1 MADLATLKIAVD
13 SRPVEAAANDLDA
26 LAASAGRADKAAAGL
41 TSTTKTTSAAAA
53 GMSNAMR
60 QAQAAQE
67 AAAQAMGGVAGRTKL
82 ASHEITNLA
91 FQFQDLG
98 VQLAGGANPLVA
110 LAQQGS
116 QVSGIMMQS
125 GMSVGT
131 FSKAVVSMLGNAAKA
146 VLLNPI
152 FLGIAAAVGSVSLAL
167 NFMGEDIKKATGQTV
182 TAGDIMLGTFD
193 VIRDGISNKVTAAF
207 KAMGYDVGDVWDNVV
222 KFTRK
227 AINIV
232 IGVATLAP
240 RMIIQAFSVLPA
252 AIADT
257 FYSSV
262 NLALVALNS
271 LIQKSVG
278 AINSFINLVN
288 PILEKAG
295 LSIGNITA
303 PRIAEL
309 QNNYAGAADKAA
321 RAFVKV
327 ATDTINRDFIGEFA
341 SVIGEAA
348 ANRAVQREAEEAGK
362 KTGKAIAKG
371 AGKAFKDEFAIMYD
385 EALQEIASQMGSAGR
400 RPPTESIDEILE
412 AQSRARLEMH
422 AKDAAALQSNINFA
436 TNAAADIGSLIGG
449 SFGQGVKDLADILSR
464 DFPKMFGDLGGMFK
478 DVVGKIDGLL
488 GSLGTSLKSLG
499 QGAAIGGISA
509 SITGGSKTGGAIGG
523 AIGGEIGSAIAGPIG
538 KIAGSILGG
547 IVGGLFKKTK
557 QASATIASIGGQA
570 VVSTITGN
578 NAELKGAANN
588 MAKGLL
594 KGISDIAEQL
604 GGTLGGAV
612 KLSIGQRNKDFVVD
626 PTGAGRTKGAGVIN
640 FGQDQAAAVAY
651 VTQLAIQQGIITGIS
666 AGAQTL
672 IKAGG
677 ELNDQV
683 QKALKFDQVFKDLRK
698 ETDPLGASLD
708 DLASEMAKLKAIFD
722 EAGASAEDYA
732 KLEELFAVR
741 RAKAMFEA
749 ERPRRELEIA
759 LMEAQGNASA
769 ALAAKRALE
778 LEATDA
784 NLRALKEQVFA
795 AEDAAAAQAAAAEAA
810 ANAQTEFAQKVSDA
824 ESVLRDAESVLR
836 DAYERES
843 GVLIDAAQRF
853 RELGKALR
861 DVSRDI
867 GAMMGV
873 GGTSAGN
880 LRGRFFSLAA
890 SARLGDT
897 NALEGLPALAREY
910 ADLVTE
916 TAPDRLSMIRE
927 LSAIQEQTL
936 AAGSVAD
943 RQASLA
949 EMQLSAMQEQ
959 VGSLIT
965 LNQTMM
971 TVATATRQLVAL
983 NGGTPAP
990 VASSAIN
997 QPSAVF
1003 DSNQVMTA
1011 GSNDNVRNEVSALR
1025 DEMKV
1030 ALFQIAKNTGKAS
1043 DQLQRWDGEGLPEAR
1058 GY

>member
-1 MADLATLKIAVD
+1 
-13 SRPVEAAANDLDA
+13 
-26 LAASAGRADKAAAGL
+26 
-41 TSTTKTTSAAAA
+41 
-53 GMSNAMR
+53 
-60 QAQAAQE
+60 
-67 AAAQAMGGVAGRTKL
+67 
-82 ASHEITNLA
+82 
-91 FQFQDLG
+91 
-98 VQLAGGANPLVA
+98 
-110 LAQQGS
+110 
-116 QVSGIMMQS
+116 
-125 GMSVGT
+125 
-131 FSKAVVSMLGNAAKA
+131 MLN
-146 VLLNPI
+146 
-152 FLGIAAAVGSVSLAL
+152 
-167 NFMGEDIKKATGQTV
+167 E
-182 TAGDIMLGTFD
+182 
-193 VIRDGISNKVTAAF
+193 
-207 KAMGYDVGDVWDNVV
+207 
-222 KFTRK
+222 
-227 AINIV
+227 
-232 IGVATLAP
+232 
-240 RMIIQAFSVLPA
+240 
-252 AIADT
+252 
-257 FYSSV
+257 
-262 NLALVALNS
+262 
-271 LIQKSVG
+271 
-278 AINSFINLVN
+278 
-288 PILEKAG
+288 
-295 LSIGNITA
+295 
-303 PRIAEL
+303 
-309 QNNYAGAADKAA
+309 
-321 RAFVKV
+321 
-327 ATDTINRDFIGEFA
+327 NR
-341 SVIGEAA
+341 
-348 ANRAVQREAEEAGK
+348 
-362 KTGKAIAKG
+362 
-371 AGKAFKDEFAIMYD
+371 
-385 EALQEIASQMGSAGR
+385 
-400 RPPTESIDEILE
+400 
-412 AQSRARLEMH
+412 
-422 AKDAAALQSNINFA
+422 AKDAAALQSNIDFA
-436 TNAAADIGSLIGG
+436 TNAAGEIGTLIGG
-449 SFGQGVKDLADILSR
+449 TFGQGVKDLADILSR

-499 QGAAIGGISA
+499 QGAAIGSIGA
-509 SITGGSKTGGAIGG
+509 SLTGGSKTGGAIGG
-523 AIGGEIGSAIAGPIG
+523 AIGGEIGGAIAGPIG

-557 QASATIASIGGQA
+557 QASATIATIGGQA

-594 KGISDIAEQL
+594 KGIADIAEQL

-626 PTGAGRTKGAGVIN
+626 PTGMGRTKGSGVIN
-640 FGQDQAAAVAY
+640 FKQDQGAAVAY

-666 AGAQTL
+666 AGAQAL

-677 ELNDQV
+677 EISDQV
-683 QKALKFDQVFKDLRK
+683 QKALKFDQVFKDLK
-698 ETDPLGASLD
+698 AESDPLGASLD
-708 DLASEMAKLKAIFD
+708 GLASEMAKLKAIFD
-722 EAGASAEDYA
+722 EAGASAADYA
-732 KLEELFAVR
+732 KLEELFAIKQ
-741 RAKAMFEA
+741 AKAIFEA

-759 LMEAQGNASA
+759 LMEAQGKATE

-778 LEATDA
+778 LEGMDA
-784 NLRALKEQVFA
+784 NLRAIKRQIFA
-795 AEDAAAAQAAAAEAA
+795 AEDVSVAAEAAAAAQAAAAEAA
-810 ANAQTEFAQKVSDA
+810 AAAQAAAAEAAAAAQVEAAQKIADA
-824 ESVLRDAESVLR
+824 EGVLR

-843 GVLIDAAQRF
+843 GQLIETAQRF

-936 AAGSVAD
+936 AAGVVAD
-943 RQASLA
+943 RQASVA
-949 EMQLSAMQEQ
+949 EMQLATMQQQ
-959 VGSLIT
+959 VGALIT
-965 LNQTMM
+965 LNETMV

-1003 DSNQVMTA
+1003 DSNQVMTT
-1011 GSNDNVRNEVSALR
+1011 GSNDNVRNEVSAMR

>member
-41 TSTTKTTSAAAA
+41 TSTAKTTSAAAA

-67 AAAQAMGGVAGRTKL
+67 AAAQAMGGVAGSGRL
-82 ASHEITNLA
+82 AGHQIQNLA

-98 VQLAGGANPLVA
+98 VQLASGAPPLTA
-110 LAQQGS
+110 FIQQGS
-116 QVSGIMMQS
+116 QISGIMMQAGIGVGGLAREVL
-125 GMSVGT
+125 GMITGFLRAHPILLAVSAAAGVVGT
-131 FSKAVVSMLGNAAKA
+131 AMNFMASDISKSTGVSVTAMD
-146 VLLNPI
+146 VLLGAFDVVRNYVANVVTQAFAYFGTTAGAVWESVVAI
-152 FLGIAAAVGSVSLAL
+152 TRRAVNIIIGIVSIIPRAVIEAFKVIPEAISKLMSG
-167 NFMGEDIKKATGQTV
+167 DIVGAFRLTGQ
-182 TAGDIMLGTFD
+182 
-193 VIRDGISNKVTAAF
+193 S
-207 KAMGYDVGDVWDNVV
+207 
-222 KFTRK
+222 
-227 AINIV
+227 
-232 IGVATLAP
+232 
-240 RMIIQAFSVLPA
+240 
-252 AIADT
+252 IA
-257 FYSSV
+257 
-262 NLALVALNS
+262 
-271 LIQKSVG
+271 
-278 AINSFINLVN
+278 
-288 PILEKAG
+288 
-295 LSIGNITA
+295 
-303 PRIAEL
+303 
-309 QNNYAGAADKAA
+309 
-321 RAFVKV
+321 KV
-327 ATDTINRDFIGEFA
+327 ASETINRDYIGQVGAALQSA
-341 SVIGEAA
+341 SVNRAHQRQAA
-348 ANRAVQREAEEAGK
+348 AAGAN
-362 KTGKAIAKG
+362 TGKAVAQG
-371 AGKAFKDEFAIMYD
+371 AAKAFKDEFAQLYPD
-385 EALQEIASQMGSAGR
+385 ALRDVSSQMGGVSPLMAPEG
-400 RPPTESIDEILE
+400 IDELLD
-412 AQSRARLEMH
+412 AQARAFNEVR
-422 AKDAAALQSNINFA
+422 AKDAAALQSNIDFA
-436 TNAAADIGSLIGG
+436 TNAAADIGNLIGG
-449 SFGQGVKDLADILSR
+449 AFGQGVKDLATILSR
-464 DFPKMFGDLGGMFK
+464 DFPKLTGALGDAFK
-478 DVVGKIDGLL
+478 GIAGKIDGVL
-488 GSLGTSLKSLG
+488 GKLGTSLKGLG

-509 SITGGSKTGGAIGG
+509 SLTGGSQTGGAIGG
-523 AIGGEIGSAIAGPIG
+523 AVGGAIGNAIAGPIG
-538 KIAGSILGG
+538 QIAGSILGG

-594 KGISDIAEQL
+594 KGIANIAEQL

-672 IKAGG
+672 IKAAGD
-677 ELNDQV
+677 LNEQV
-683 QKALKFDQVFKDLRK
+683 QKALKFDQVFKDLRR

-769 ALAAKRALE
+769 ALAARRALE

-784 NLRALKEQVFA
+784 NLRAIKEQIFA
-795 AEDAAAAQAAAAEAA
+795 AEDAAKANEAAAEAQAAAAEAA
-810 ANAQTEFAQKVSDA
+810 ANAQAEFAQKVADA
-824 ESVLRDAESVLR
+824 EGVLR

-873 GGTSAGN
+873 GGASAGN

-936 AAGSVAD
+936 AAGAVAD
-943 RQASLA
+943 RQASVA
-949 EMQLSAMQEQ
+949 EMQLAAMQEQ

>member
-41 TSTTKTTSAAAA
+41 TSTAKTTSAAAA

-67 AAAQAMGGVAGRTKL
+67 AAAQAMGGVAGSGRL
-82 ASHEITNLA
+82 AGHQIQNLA

-98 VQLAGGANPLVA
+98 VQLASGAPPLTA
-110 LAQQGS
+110 FIQQGS
-116 QVSGIMMQS
+116 QISGIMMQAGIGVGS
-125 GMSVGT
+125 LAREVLGMITGFLRAHPILLAVSAAAGVVGT
-131 FSKAVVSMLGNAAKA
+131 AMNFMASDISKSTGVSVTAMD
-146 VLLNPI
+146 VLLGAFDVVRNYVANVVTQAFAYFGTTAGAVWESVVATTRRAVNI
-152 FLGIAAAVGSVSLAL
+152 IIGIVSVIPRAVIEAFKVIPEAIGKLMS
-167 NFMGEDIKKATGQTV
+167 GDIAGAFRLTGQ
-182 TAGDIMLGTFD
+182 
-193 VIRDGISNKVTAAF
+193 S
-207 KAMGYDVGDVWDNVV
+207 
-222 KFTRK
+222 
-227 AINIV
+227 
-232 IGVATLAP
+232 
-240 RMIIQAFSVLPA
+240 
-252 AIADT
+252 IA
-257 FYSSV
+257 
-262 NLALVALNS
+262 
-271 LIQKSVG
+271 
-278 AINSFINLVN
+278 
-288 PILEKAG
+288 
-295 LSIGNITA
+295 
-303 PRIAEL
+303 
-309 QNNYAGAADKAA
+309 
-321 RAFVKV
+321 KV
-327 ATDTINRDFIGEFA
+327 ASETINRDYIGQIGKSLQSA
-341 SVIGEAA
+341 SV
-348 ANRAVQREAEEAGK
+348 NRAHQRQANEAGK
-362 KTGKAIAKG
+362 STGKAVAQGAAK
-371 AGKAFKDEFAIMYD
+371 ALKDEFAKLYPD
-385 EALQEIASQMGSAGR
+385 ALRDISSQMGGVNPLVPA
-400 RPPTESIDEILE
+400 ESIDEILE

-422 AKDAAALQSNINFA
+422 AKDAAALQSNIDFA
-436 TNAAADIGSLIGG
+436 TNAAADIGNLIGG
-449 SFGQGVKDLADILSR
+449 AFGQGVKDLATILSR
-464 DFPKMFGDLGGMFK
+464 DFPKLTGALGDAFK
-478 DVVGKIDGLL
+478 GIAGKLDGLL
-488 GSLGTSLKSLG
+488 GRLGTSLKQLG
-499 QGAAIGGISA
+499 QGAAIGGVAASA
-509 SITGGSKTGGAIGG
+509 TGGSGLGGSIGG
-523 AIGGEIGSAIAGPIG
+523 AIGQELGTKVLGKALGSFAGPLGAIAGG
-538 KIAGSILGG
+538 LLGG
-547 IVGGLFKKTK
+547 LIGGMLRKTK

-594 KGISDIAEQL
+594 KGIANIAEQL

-612 KLSIGQRNKDFVVD
+612 NLSIGQRNRDFVVD

-672 IKAGG
+672 IKAAGD
-677 ELNDQV
+677 LNEQV

-759 LMEAQGNASA
+759 LMEAQGNAVG
-769 ALAAKRALE
+769 ALAARRALE

-784 NLRALKEQVFA
+784 NLRAIKEQIFA
-795 AEDAAAAQAAAAEAA
+795 AEDAAKANEAAAQAQAAAAEAA
-810 ANAQTEFAQKVSDA
+810 ANAQAEFAQKVADA
-824 ESVLRDAESVLR
+824 EGVLR

-936 AAGSVAD
+936 AAGAVAD
-943 RQASLA
+943 RQASVA
-949 EMQLSAMQEQ
+949 EMQLAAMQEQ